1 MRPFSCPSPR
11 ATAPVC
17 AALFA
22 LCLFAGTPPAF
33 AKSGPFEGFEGR
45 WSGTGTLRPQG
56 GKAERV
62 RCDATYR
69 PRGSTAHQVEL
80 SLRCKSDSYNFD
92 LSGNFTADAKNQI
105 TGRWNERTR
114 SVGGTAI
121 GHARGDRL
129 QLHIETSA
137 FAATLIMVT
146 RSRRQT
152 VNIDS
157 HGGGQVVKGS
167 ISLHRR

>member
-1 MRPFSCPSPR
+1 M
-11 ATAPVC
+11 
-17 AALFA
+17 
-22 LCLFAGTPPAF
+22 PPA
-33 AKSGPFEGFEGR
+33 AARSGPFEGFEGR
-45 WSGTGTLRPQG
+45 WSGSGTLRPQG

-69 PRGSTAHQVEL
+69 PRGSTAHQVDL
-80 SLRCKSDSYNFD
+80 TLRCKSDSYNFD
-92 LSGNFTADAKNQI
+92 LSGNFTADATAQI

-114 SVGGTAI
+114 NVGGTAI

-129 QLHIETSA
+129 QILIETSA
-137 FAATLIMVT
+137 FAATLNMVT
-146 RSRRQT
+146 RNRQQT